1 MSERSRSLPRRLSRD
16 LTSAANRK
24 STNRRACEIAK
35 VMRQRSETL
44 KCAEKNC
51 KHVRFSKYCT
61 AHMIEKEDQCRPF
74 PVPDKASSV
83 CQNAACSD
91 TFTFL
96 NRRHHCRRCGLLFCG
111 KCTNQS
117 IQIPSLKYNAPVR
130 VCDVCFEY
138 EKLLSECNLH
148 SRFAMKGGRLHKFMR
163 GMAKNVTHNVKDS
176 LKTSFKTLFKNFR
189 DQSSTTISNTSTDS
203 KETVGHDVKV
213 WLEIDPYPPNSRICW
228 KNFISSSQENTTIS
242 ESTNSSDMTT
252 SKTSNAVTA
261 AASFLKSA
269 SKTRMST
276 VRHKMR
282 LLRDVKA
289 ITKGLETQT
298 LKAQFADTN
307 KSSLLL
313 FSLIFEDRSIDFQSY
328 GEKEYEAWINGL
340 RHAVAY
346 SKLSPSS
353 HPYTM
358 RAKILNPA
366 LSAEMMYNSDKARKA
381 REREQEYQSVVLS
394 AREKFERRQRERQE
408 RLKQLRAWKTKK

>member
-163 GMAKNVTHNVKDS
+163 GMAKNVTHNVKGS

-189 DQSSTTISNTSTDS
+189 DPSSTTISNTSTDS
-203 KETVGHDVKV
+203 KETVGHDVRGVRAYHTLMSSNVTKYSTRTSRARTQVKV

-276 VRHKMR
+276 VRSVRAMEFHYEHVT
-282 LLRDVKA
+282 LASYSNAGTTQD
-289 ITKGLETQT
+289 ET
-298 LKAQFADTN
+298 
-307 KSSLLL
+307 SS
-313 FSLIFEDRSIDFQSY
+313 
-328 GEKEYEAWINGL
+328 
-340 RHAVAY
+340 
-346 SKLSPSS
+346 
-353 HPYTM
+353 
-358 RAKILNPA
+358 
-366 LSAEMMYNSDKARKA
+366 
-381 REREQEYQSVVLS
+381 
-394 AREKFERRQRERQE
+394 
-408 RLKQLRAWKTKK
+408 

>member
-1 MSERSRSLPRRLSRD
+1 
-16 LTSAANRK
+16 
-24 STNRRACEIAK
+24 
-35 VMRQRSETL
+35 
-44 KCAEKNC
+44 
-51 KHVRFSKYCT
+51 
-61 AHMIEKEDQCRPF
+61 
-74 PVPDKASSV
+74 
-83 CQNAACSD
+83 
-91 TFTFL
+91 
-96 NRRHHCRRCGLLFCG
+96 
-111 KCTNQS
+111 
-117 IQIPSLKYNAPVR
+117 
-130 VCDVCFEY
+130 
-138 EKLLSECNLH
+138 
-148 SRFAMKGGRLHKFMR
+148 
-163 GMAKNVTHNVKDS
+163 
-176 LKTSFKTLFKNFR
+176 
-189 DQSSTTISNTSTDS
+189 
-203 KETVGHDVKV
+203 
-213 WLEIDPYPPNSRICW
+213 
-228 KNFISSSQENTTIS
+228 
-242 ESTNSSDMTT
+242 
-252 SKTSNAVTA
+252 
-261 AASFLKSA
+261 
-269 SKTRMST
+269 
-276 VRHKMR
+276 MR

-298 LKAQFADTN
+298 LRAQFADTN